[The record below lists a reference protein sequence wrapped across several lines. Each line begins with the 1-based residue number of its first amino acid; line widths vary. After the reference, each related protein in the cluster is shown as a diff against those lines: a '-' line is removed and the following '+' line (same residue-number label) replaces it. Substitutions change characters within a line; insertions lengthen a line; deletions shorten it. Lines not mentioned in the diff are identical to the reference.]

1 MPTSLPITPS
11 RSTRRRKRDQDD
23 AGSITEASSG
33 ALASESTAPSGA
45 LASEST
51 APSGAL
57 ASESTAPSGA
67 LASESAAPSGALASE
82 STAPSGAL
90 ASESTA
96 PSGALASE
104 STTPSWCAVHIVSR
118 THPLYRAA
126 VDRSQTFASVLAEYK
141 KCYLADRDEAAFFS
155 CGVEI
160 FPTSVIGEC
169 PRVTER
175 MVLVQA
181 LLPQEAMCVRA
192 AEQIAREPSFWDT
205 AATEGV
211 LSKEAFVEAVG
222 ALQIHD
228 CDPVSV
234 WSLSMGEATSADR
247 QKFDEHFSTY
257 ECITETKLFATRE
270 ADSPILCNI
279 IVGAAVT
286 LLEPPE
292 TIGHR
297 LLGHVATCE
306 HTGFV
311 TLALSGTLL
320 FQRSFAFLEPLPAD
334 LSIQATKEEVR
345 GEDKMIDD
353 AIGLTERDEEMEDAP
368 SSTHKPTAR
377 KASGRPR
384 LAQARIRRV
393 QKDIER
399 LQRTTD
405 LLIPRSSFVRA
416 VKESLDSVQQ
426 VKVAKGEETTEYRI
440 STEALKVLQE
450 CAEHHVTSEFSK
462 LRLLASHRKAVT
474 IDVRDHKM
482 LNLLRG

>member
-11 RSTRRRKRDQDD
+11 SSTKRRKRRKRDQDD
-23 AGSITEASSG
+23 AGSNTEGPLLVSDP
-33 ALASESTAPSGA
+33 TAPSGA
-45 LASEST
+45 LASESR
-51 APSGAL
+51 ASPSPVPARELTG
-57 ASESTAPSGA
+57 SS
-67 LASESAAPSGALASE
+67 
-82 STAPSGAL
+82 
-90 ASESTA
+90 
-96 PSGALASE
+96 
-104 STTPSWCAVHIVSR
+104 PSWCAVHIVSR

-126 VDRSQTFASVLAEYK
+126 VDRSLTFDSVLAEYK

-169 PRVTER
+169 PRVTEH

-192 AEQIAREPSFWDT
+192 AERIAQEPSFWDT

-228 CDPVSV
+228 CGPVSV
-234 WSLSMGEATSADR
+234 WSLSMGEAPSADR

-286 LLEPPE
+286 LLGPPE

-334 LSIQATKEEVR
+334 LSVQATEEEVR
-345 GEDKMIDD
+345 GEDKIID
-353 AIGLTERDEEMEDAP
+353 DAP
-368 SSTHKPTAR
+368 SSTHKPKAR

-384 LAQARIRRV
+384 LAQARIQRV

-426 VKVAKGEETTEYRI
+426 VKVAKGEETTAYRI

-474 IDVRDHKM
+474 IDVRDHKT

>member
-11 RSTRRRKRDQDD
+11 SSTKRRKRRKRDQDD
-23 AGSITEASSG
+23 AGSNTEGPLLVSDP
-33 ALASESTAPSGA
+33 TAPSGA
-45 LASEST
+45 LASESR
-51 APSGAL
+51 ASPSPVPARELTG
-57 ASESTAPSGA
+57 SS
-67 LASESAAPSGALASE
+67 
-82 STAPSGAL
+82 
-90 ASESTA
+90 
-96 PSGALASE
+96 
-104 STTPSWCAVHIVSR
+104 PSWCAVHIVSR

-126 VDRSQTFASVLAEYK
+126 VDRSLTFDSVLAEYK

-192 AEQIAREPSFWDT
+192 AERIAQEPSFWDT

-228 CDPVSV
+228 CDSVSV
-234 WSLSMGEATSADR
+234 WSLSMGEAPSADR

-279 IVGAAVT
+279 IVGVAVT
-286 LLEPPE
+286 LLGPPE

-334 LSIQATKEEVR
+334 LSVQATEEEVR
-345 GEDKMIDD
+345 GEDKIIDD
-353 AIGLTERDEEMEDAP
+353 AVGVTERDEEMEDAP
-368 SSTHKPTAR
+368 SSTNKPKAR
-377 KASGRPR
+377 KASGCPR
-384 LAQARIRRV
+384 LAQARIQRV

-426 VKVAKGEETTEYRI
+426 VKVAKGEEATAYRI